1 VAAAREIVKACR
13 QWGLQ
18 VLTLYTFSVEN
29 WRRPRSETLALMK
42 LFEEFIQRESSEL
55 VANDIQ
61 LRAIGRIEGLPGS
74 TQKVLGEAIQLTRDG
89 RSLILNLA
97 LNYGGRSE
105 IVDAV
110 RSLIQEIQA
119 GRLTGEELNEET
131 FGRYL
136 YTAGLPDPDLV
147 IRTGGEMRLSNFLL
161 YQLAYAELWV
171 TPTYWPDFTPHH
183 LEEAISSY
191 QRRERRFG
199 MTGEQCRRMRSL

>member
-1 VAAAREIVKACR
+1 MMSEPLPDARVEQLISCLAPLADMVRERGMPTDEA
-13 QWGLQ
+13 LQ
-18 VLTLYTFSVEN
+18 VLL
-29 WRRPRSETLALMK
+29 
-42 LFEEFIQRESSEL
+42 QR
-55 VANDIQ
+55 
-61 LRAIGRIEGLPGS
+61 
-74 TQKVLGEAIQLTRDG
+74 
-89 RSLILNLA
+89 
-97 LNYGGRSE
+97 
-105 IVDAV
+105 
-110 RSLIQEIQA
+110 
-119 GRLTGEELNEET
+119 EELNEET